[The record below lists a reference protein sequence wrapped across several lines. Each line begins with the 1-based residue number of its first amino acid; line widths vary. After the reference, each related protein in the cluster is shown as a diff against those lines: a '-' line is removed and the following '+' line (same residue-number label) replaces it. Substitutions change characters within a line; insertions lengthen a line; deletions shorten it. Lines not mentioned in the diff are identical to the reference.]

1 MIPGAV
7 FISVNEADQADIQIR
22 FEDIMSSI
30 PVSTIHCIE
39 EKHRMLRRSVTAIN
53 ILAIMVLLFQGST
66 SQARQAATPDNIE
79 GTFSIVW
86 GDSEYASTGPFTNY
100 YLTSGPGRTVQ
111 LLISEEV
118 LSSAGGALALDRQ
131 MVSVSGAWQTDGNS
145 MPVQTIIP
153 TSGSTWSPEGIY
165 GPQPWVSILCKFND
179 VPAEPNNLNFFNQMY
194 SAQYPGLDHF
204 WRQNSYDLANLQGS
218 GAFGWF
224 VLPHPRAYYFNG
236 SGNLIHERAALDCT
250 QVADSTVNFNNY
262 VGINMMFNDNLD
274 CCAWG
279 GAWYLCLDGTC
290 QVWRMT
296 WEPPWGYQNI
306 GVIAHETGHGFG
318 LPHSLGNCLAGYDN
332 RWDVL
337 SDVWSN
343 GTDPSFPQFGTQ
355 GQHTIAYHKEMLE
368 WITPDQQYTA
378 RVNTGKT
385 ITLERLALPQSDNYL
400 EARILINNSTQHYYT
415 LEVRQPIA
423 QQINYDKWL
432 PGFAVIIHDIDLTRG
447 DPAVVIDPDGD
458 CNTGDAGAMWTTGEV
473 FRDANN
479 GISVTIGQ
487 STGSGYIVTI
497 NNQFTPMESVAISA
511 EDSGWVEESILFTA
525 AASPSNATTPI
536 TYTWEATGLSPVV
549 HVGGTF
555 DQLDFSWDS
564 VGTKL
569 ITVTAENNGSSV
581 MDTHTILIDSLI
593 PIVSVTGPEDVIVGK
608 DITFM
613 ATSVPTD
620 VVLPITYTW
629 QVDGEALIVK
639 TGGYTDTLELA
650 WDTPGPK
657 QVKVTAENA
666 HGSTSDEM
674 PVMVRI
680 PPESLVI
687 SGQGR
692 GFVNQDYTFMA
703 AVLPITATV
712 PFTYTWWL
720 DGIATI
726 TEVDGSVNEQTFTW
740 NEPGLHTISVT
751 ASSPAGAVMDEWTIT
766 VYMEIYLPLA
776 LRQ

>member
-1 MIPGAV
+1 
-7 FISVNEADQADIQIR
+7 
-22 FEDIMSSI
+22 
-30 PVSTIHCIE
+30 
-39 EKHRMLRRSVTAIN
+39 MLRRFATAVN

-66 SQARQAATPDNIE
+66 SQAGQAATPVHLE
-79 GTFSIVW
+79 GTFFIVR
-86 GDSEYASTGPFTNY
+86 GDAEFGSTGPFTNY
-100 YLTSGPGRTVQ
+100 YLSNSEGSTIQ
-111 LLISEEV
+111 LLISEGV

-131 MVSVSGAWQTDGNS
+131 TVSVSGAWQAEGKS
-145 MPVQTIIP
+145 LMVQTIFPI
-153 TSGSTWSPEGIY
+153 GGDTWTPEGIY

-179 VPAEPNNLNFFNQMY
+179 NPAEPNDLDFFNQMY
-194 SAQYPGLDHF
+194 ADQYPGLDHF
-204 WRQNSYDLANLQGS
+204 WRQNSYNLANLQGS

-224 VLPHPRAYYFNG
+224 VLPQPRAYYFDAEG
-236 SGNLIHERAALDCT
+236 DLIHERAAVDCT
-250 QVADSTVNFNNY
+250 HAADAAVDFTDY

-318 LPHSLGNCLAGYDN
+318 LPHSLGNCRRGYDN

-368 WITPDQQYTA
+368 WITPDQIYTSQ
-378 RVNTGKT
+378 VNSGKT
-385 ITLERLALPQSDNYL
+385 ISLERLALPQSDDYL

-415 LEVRQPIA
+415 LEVRQPTA
-423 QQINYDKWL
+423 EQANYDKWL
-432 PGFAVIIHDIDLTRG
+432 PGFAVIIHDIDLVRG
-447 DPAVVIDPDGD
+447 DPAVVIDQDGD
-458 CNTGDAGAMWTTGEV
+458 CLTGDAGAMWTTGEV
-473 FRDANN
+473 FRDDIN

-487 STGSGYIVTI
+487 HTGSGYSVTI
-497 NNQFTPMESVAISA
+497 RNRLIPLQSVEISG
-511 EDSGWVEESILFTA
+511 EDAGWVGESLPFEA
-525 AASPSNATTPI
+525 AVSPPDASTPI
-536 TYTWEATGLSPVV
+536 TYTWEASGLPPVV
-549 HVGGTF
+549 HVGGTL
-555 DQLDFSWDS
+555 DQVDFTWDS

-581 MDTHTILIDSLI
+581 VDTHSVLIDSLV
-593 PIVSVTGPEDVIVGK
+593 PIVSLSGPADVVY
-608 DITFM
+608 DEANTFI

-629 QVDGEALIVK
+629 QVDGQSLIIRQ
-639 TGGYTDTLELA
+639 GGYTDTVELA

-657 QVKVTAENA
+657 QVKVTAANA
-666 HGSTSDEM
+666 NGATSDEM
-674 PVMVRI
+674 EVMVRI

-687 SGQGR
+687 SGPWW
-692 GFVNQDYTFMA
+692 GFVDQDYTFVA
-703 AVLPITATV
+703 AVLPVTATV

-720 DGIATI
+720 DGIETVSQ
-726 TEVDGSVNEQTFTW
+726 VDGSIDIQMFTLS
-740 NEPGLHTISVT
+740 EPGVHTIAVT
-751 ASSPAGAVMDEWTIT
+751 ASNPAGAVMDEWTIT
-766 VYMEIYLPLA
+766 VYTEIYLPFA